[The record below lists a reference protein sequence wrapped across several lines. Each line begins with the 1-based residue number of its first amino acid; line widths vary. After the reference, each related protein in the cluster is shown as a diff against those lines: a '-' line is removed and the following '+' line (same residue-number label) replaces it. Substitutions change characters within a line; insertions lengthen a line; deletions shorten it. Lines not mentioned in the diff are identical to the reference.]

1 MPIRVPGTF
10 FLRNL
15 VEKRS
20 LLSQLVR
27 RDFQQRFVGSAIG
40 WVWGLI
46 HPLVQLLSWTFL
58 FQSLLK
64 VSLPPG
70 EVTQSYPLY
79 IFAGMLPWFLFSETV
94 QRSASSILDQASLI
108 TKTVFPAEIVPV
120 AVFLSCLVSHGLAL
134 ALMISAAGIFL
145 NQISVFLVILPV
157 YTLII
162 GLFAVGVGWVVAS
175 LHVFLRDTAQ
185 VLSVILTFWFF
196 ATPIM
201 VPESRY
207 TGWAHFLVAANPLAY
222 LVRGYREML
231 LGTRVP
237 DPADLLVAAASGAAV
252 FLIGGLFF
260 RHMKRGFAD
269 VL

>member
-1 MPIRVPGTF
+1 VPFRVPGTF
-10 FLRNL
+10 FLRNV

-40 WVWGLI
+40 WMWGLI

-58 FQSLLK
+58 FQTLMK
-64 VSLPPG
+64 VSLPPN
-70 EVTQSYPLY
+70 EVTQNYPLY

-120 AVFLSCLVSHGLAL
+120 SVFLSCLVSHGLAL

-145 NQISVFLVILPV
+145 NQISVFLLILPV
-157 YTLII
+157 YTFII
-162 GLFAVGVGWVVAS
+162 GLFAIGVGWVVAS

-207 TGWAHFLVAANPLAY
+207 TGWAHMLVVANPLAY
-222 LVRGYREML
+222 LVRAYREML

-237 DPADLLVAAASGAAV
+237 SPRDLLVAAASGAVV